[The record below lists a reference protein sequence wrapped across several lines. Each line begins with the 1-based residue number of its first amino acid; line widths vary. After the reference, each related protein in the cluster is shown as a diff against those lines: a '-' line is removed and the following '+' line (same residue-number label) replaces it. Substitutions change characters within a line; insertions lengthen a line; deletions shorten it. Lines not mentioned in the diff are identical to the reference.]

1 MDAFFSDSPAGV
13 PTAPAN
19 SGAAVVGAA
28 QATPFALSAAPP
40 WSLSSSQNLAP
51 VAKAAPTTP
60 TGHPPAAAAAAAAA
74 AGSTPTDGTSRS
86 LGAVG
91 AAGAATAGS
100 MVAGSGAV
108 ATDSAAPAG
117 FEDEDHEKES

>member
-60 TGHPPAAAAAAAAA
+60 TGHPAAAAAAA

-86 LGAVG
+86 LGAAG